1 VTTPHHPREADLL
14 HPTQKMFKSAVVAAV
29 LVQASATKIESF
41 DHNNKA
47 INVQM
52 VEAINVS
59 AVANFNQK
67 LTSNLMCTCFDMFA
81 E

>member
-1 VTTPHHPREADLL
+1 
-14 HPTQKMFKSAVVAAV
+14 MFKTAVIAAA

-47 INVQM
+47 VNPQM

-59 AVANFNQK
+59 FCPRRSQPTDRAFPEVVAARTPLF
-67 LTSNLMCTCFDMFA
+67 
-81 E
+81 

>member
-1 VTTPHHPREADLL
+1 
-14 HPTQKMFKSAVVAAV
+14 MFKSAVVAAV

-59 AVANFNQK
+59 AVA
-67 LTSNLMCTCFDMFA
+67 D
-81 E
+81 